1 VDEIEDKANIPE
13 LNAAD
18 AVAGKMEFP
27 IAPKFAVAPLSR
39 PCNAMM
45 FKKKGRSPE
54 PMSVRNPAV
63 GLFIP
68 DA

>member
-1 VDEIEDKANIPE
+1 MADIANIPE

-18 AVAGKMEFP
+18 AVTVTAEFP
-27 IAPKFAVAPLSR
+27 IAPKFAAAPLFR

-45 FKKKGRSPE
+45 FVNVAFPE
-54 PMSVRNPAV
+54 PMSVRNPVV